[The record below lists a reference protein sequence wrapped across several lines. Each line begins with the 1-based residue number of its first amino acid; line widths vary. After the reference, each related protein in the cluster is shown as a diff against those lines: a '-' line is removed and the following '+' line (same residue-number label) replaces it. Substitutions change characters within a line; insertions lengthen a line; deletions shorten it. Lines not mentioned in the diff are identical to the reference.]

1 MRSFTK
7 GTGRTLIR
15 GAMVLTIMLGAAQA
29 QAQQEEDE
37 RSQDEKLLW
46 EETLV
51 AAKEGS
57 SVAMCDLGELI
68 VRGKEAQRGLKV
80 AAKWFGKAAEQD
92 ALCGLLRMAEF
103 HRRGRGVEE
112 NVALSDSFFARA
124 LPQVSTL
131 ARGGDIQ
138 MQIQLAKM
146 HHKALGTPED
156 LELAALWYRNAAT
169 LLEPLVKAGD
179 IDAHKKLANI
189 LIIGVGVDRDVVRA
203 GKLYEAAATAGDR
216 AGQFLA
222 GRMFFTGKA
231 NHPVDHERGFY
242 WLFRA
247 AEADHPRSQAYIG
260 AAFAQGLGVEPDPV
274 EAVKWLQLA
283 IDRGVGAARP
293 ELKELSQDITEKQLQ
308 QGKDLAAEWIP
319 IFDRGLAK
327 SS

>member
-1 MRSFTK
+1 MRQEIWR
-7 GTGRTLIR
+7 TGRALALTL
-15 GAMVLTIMLGAAQA
+15 VLGSALAGTVQA
-29 QAQQEEDE
+29 DDEDL
-37 RSQDEKLLW
+37 RTDDEKLLW
-46 EETLV
+46 DETL
-51 AAKEGS
+51 AAARDGS
-57 SVAMCDLGELI
+57 TTAMCDLGELI
-68 VRGKEAQRGLKV
+68 VRGKEAQRGMKV
-80 AAKWFGKAAEQD
+80 AAKWFGKASEQE

-112 NVALSDSFFARA
+112 SIPLSDSFYARA

-169 LLEPLVKAGD
+169 LLEPLVTAGD

-189 LIIGVGVDRDVVRA
+189 LIIGVGVDRDVIRA
-203 GKLYEAAATAGDR
+203 GKLYEVAATAGDR
-216 AGQFLA
+216 AGLFLA

-231 NHPVDHERGFY
+231 NHPVDHQRGFY

-247 AEADHPRSQAYIG
+247 AEADHPRSQAYVG
-260 AAFAQGLGVEPDPV
+260 TAFAQGLGVEADPV

-293 ELKELSQDITEKQLQ
+293 ELKELTQDITEKQLNR
-308 QGKDLAAEWIP
+308 GKALAEEWVP